1 MGQPGSTQ
9 IKSGRSQ
16 SKLDPWHFIHERTQN
31 SNQLVT
37 VEWSSGPLK
46 KKENKLMTAKMKS
59 PTAAYFSKNT
69 RKTKR

>member
-1 MGQPGSTQ
+1 
-9 IKSGRSQ
+9 
-16 SKLDPWHFIHERTQN
+16 
-31 SNQLVT
+31 